1 MEKSKIIN
9 LFGLS
14 GSGKT
19 TVEQMLKITDGFH
32 KVTSCA
38 TRSIRDGEAEGED
51 YYFISDDE
59 FNKLKHR
66 DKFAEVGG
74 KYGGRYGVLWSEI
87 FNNRINVLVT
97 AKDGIDELIKL
108 DKFEMIN
115 VWLDCDI
122 CERFIRIGKRN
133 NLEYSLGRIEKDG
146 FRRGLEIDNADYVID
161 TTKMTQSEMFEATVK
176 ILKYEGWLG
185 NE

>member
-1 MEKSKIIN
+1 MNKTKILAI
-9 LFGLS
+9 FGLS

-19 TVEQMLKITDGFH
+19 TVEQMLKKTNGFH
-32 KVTSCA
+32 KVTSCC
-38 TRSIRDGEAEGED
+38 TREIREGETEDED
-51 YYFISDDE
+51 YYFITEDIFLE
-59 FNKLKHR
+59 YEKIKA
-66 DKFAEVGG
+66 FAEIGG
-74 KYGGRYGVLWSEI
+74 KYGSRYGVLWNE
-87 FNNRINVLVT
+87 FKEDKINVLVT
-97 AKDGIDELIKL
+97 AKDGLDELDELNKYEIVSIW
-108 DKFEMIN
+108 F
-115 VWLDCDI
+115 DCDI

-146 FRRGLEIDNADYVID
+146 FRRELEIDNADYVID